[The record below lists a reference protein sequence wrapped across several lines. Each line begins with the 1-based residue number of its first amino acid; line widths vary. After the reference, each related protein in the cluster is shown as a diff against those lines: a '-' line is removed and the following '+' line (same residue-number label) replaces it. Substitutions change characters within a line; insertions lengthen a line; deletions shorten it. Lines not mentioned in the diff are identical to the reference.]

1 MVFCTLTTVTQMV
14 LALRYYFS
22 QRFAVPAQK
31 AFDWCTDFDPKDH
44 VLMGDPDAKREVSH
58 ITDATIILKDVFLPS
73 SGSLEKQ
80 KLVQLYPNRLS
91 WTSTHLTG
99 PNKYSQFLYKIT
111 SEGKNFSALNF
122 TALHIEYLEKGD
134 LKLIADRLCKEDVAA
149 WKLLAKTMAEELHI
163 TPTHAPCITK
173 LVHAIFH

>member
-1 MVFCTLTTVTQMV
+1 MA
-14 LALRYYFS
+14 LAVRYYFN

-44 VLMGDPDAKREVSH
+44 VLMGEANAKRQVSH
-58 ITDATIILKDVFLPS
+58 ITNDTIILNDVFLSP

-111 SEGKNFSALNF
+111 AEGKGFSALNF
-122 TALHIEYLEKGD
+122 TALHIEYDEKAD
-134 LKLIADRLCKEDVAA
+134 VNLLADRLCKEDVAA
-149 WKLLAKTMAEELHI
+149 WKLLAKAMAEEC
-163 TPTHAPCITK
+163 T
-173 LVHAIFH
+173 